1 MRAAFVSLCVLV
13 ASAAAQEPASPARP
27 RIGLVLSG
35 GGARGAAHIGVLQ
48 VLEELHVPVDCI
60 AGTSMGAIVGGL
72 YAYGLSP
79 ARIEQVMTRQGM
91 DRDWPH
97 LLRDGEA
104 FADWPLRRKEEAH
117 TYLTRARL
125 GFRDMSVRLP
135 KGMVQGQNLET
146 ELRFLVVEAHD
157 LHSFDDLPIPYRC
170 TGVDVQTGDLVV
182 LDRGNLAEAMRAS
195 MSLPGVFAPAVV
207 AGHELIDGG
216 IANNVPIDL
225 ARAMGADVLIV
236 VDIGTPIDTEKAM
249 ASFVDVTRQMVAILT
264 QQNVD
269 RSLAQL
275 RPDDLLIRPDLGD
288 ITSADFERAA
298 DAIAIGRTAGRAVAA
313 RLQRWALPPDE
324 YARRRAAQQRTP
336 RPPPVVREVALADE
350 SSLAAG
356 ILTDRL
362 RVVAGEP
369 LAETALRDGIE
380 RVYALDDFQR
390 VRFAVTDWR
399 DGAADVGVATELKG
413 WGPSFLQFGLSL
425 SSDFDNTAYQLAANM
440 VLREVDP
447 WGAEWRNV
455 IEVGERMTLLSE
467 FYQPIDGGPLFVA
480 PRGALRR
487 ETVDLFVDGERVTE
501 RDLRAGQLGIDA
513 GLELGM
519 PGELRV
525 GYQRTTGET
534 EVGLSSVPATDTEF
548 DDGFVRALLRID
560 TLDAPYFPEHG
571 WAGVAEYRIGTEGLG
586 ADSDYDSVTAK
597 AALAMTF
604 GRWSITPVVE
614 WDATLSGVRPTIAE
628 ATLGGFMR
636 LTGLPKDSLRG
647 QNAALAAVQVRTL
660 LGSGIVP
667 LYAGGSAELGNVWQD
682 RGDKFHDLIASGSI
696 FLAADVALG
705 PLYLGLGMADGEAVT
720 GFLFLGST
728 IVQ

>member
-1 MRAAFVSLCVLV
+1 MRAAFVFLGILV
-13 ASAAAQEPASPARP
+13 TASNAQDPAAPARP

-35 GGARGAAHIGVLQ
+35 GGARGAAHIGVLE

-97 LLRDGEA
+97 LLRDGES

-117 TYLTRARL
+117 TYLAKARL
-125 GFRDMSVRLP
+125 GFRDFSVRLP

-157 LHSFDDLPIPYRC
+157 LPSFDDLPIPYRC
-170 TGVDVQTGDLVV
+170 TGVDVHTGELVV

-207 AGHELIDGG
+207 GGHELIDGG

-225 ARAMGADVLIV
+225 ARAMGAEVLIV

-249 ASFVDVTRQMVAILT
+249 ANFVDVARQMVAILT

-269 RSLAQL
+269 RSLSQL
-275 RPDDLLIRPDLGD
+275 RPDDLLIQPDLGD

-298 DAIAIGRTAGRAVAA
+298 DAIAIGRAAGRAAA
-313 RLQRWALPPDE
+313 AGLQRWALPPDE
-324 YARRRAAQQRTP
+324 FARRRAAQQRTP
-336 RPPPVVREVALADE
+336 RPPPVVREVTLADE

-356 ILTDRL
+356 ILNDRL
-362 RVVAGEP
+362 RVVPGEP
-369 LAETALRDGIE
+369 LSAATLRDGIE

-399 DGAADVGVATELKG
+399 DGAADIGVATELKG

-425 SSDFDNTAYQLAANM
+425 SSDFDQTAYQLAANL
-440 VLREVDP
+440 VVREVDP

-455 IEVGERMTLLSE
+455 VEVGERMTLLSE

-487 ETVDLFVDGERVTE
+487 DNVDLFVDGERVTE
-501 RDLRAGQLGIDA
+501 RELRAGQLGMDV
-513 GLELGM
+513 GLELDV

-525 GYQRTTGET
+525 GYVRSTGET
-534 EVGLSSVPATDTEF
+534 DVGLSSVPATDSEF
-548 DDGFVRALLRID
+548 DDGFVHALLRLD
-560 TLDAPYFPEHG
+560 TLDAPYFPSHG
-571 WAGVAEYRIGTEGLG
+571 WVGIAQYRIGTTGLG
-586 ADSDYDSVTAK
+586 ADDDYESATVK
-597 AALAMTF
+597 AAVAMTF
-604 GRWSITPVVE
+604 GAWSVTPAFE
-614 WDATLSGVRPTIAE
+614 WDATLSGTRPTIAE

-636 LTGLPKDSLRG
+636 LSGLPQDSLRG
-647 QNAALAAVQVRTL
+647 QNAAIAGVQVRTL
-660 LGSGIVP
+660 LGSGILP
-667 LYAGGSAELGNVWQD
+667 LYAGGSAEIGNVWQD

-720 GFLFLGST
+720 GFLYLGST
-728 IVQ
+728 IVH